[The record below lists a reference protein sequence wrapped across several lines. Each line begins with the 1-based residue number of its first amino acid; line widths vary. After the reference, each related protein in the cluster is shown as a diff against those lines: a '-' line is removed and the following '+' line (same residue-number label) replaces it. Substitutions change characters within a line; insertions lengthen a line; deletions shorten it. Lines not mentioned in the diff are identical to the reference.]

1 LIFLFYGVL
10 GLGSM
15 SMVEDFERFEL
26 GKLRVFTGVLE
37 VMGGSGLL
45 VGLRWSPAL
54 RISSGG
60 LALLM
65 LLAFGVRL
73 RVRDGVMQS
82 LPSLVLMM
90 VNVSLLIRALRA

>member
-15 SMVEDFERFEL
+15 SMVEDFERFGL

-45 VGLRWSPAL
+45 VGLR
-54 RISSGG
+54 
-60 LALLM
+60 
-65 LLAFGVRL
+65 
-73 RVRDGVMQS
+73 
-82 LPSLVLMM
+82 
-90 VNVSLLIRALRA
+90 